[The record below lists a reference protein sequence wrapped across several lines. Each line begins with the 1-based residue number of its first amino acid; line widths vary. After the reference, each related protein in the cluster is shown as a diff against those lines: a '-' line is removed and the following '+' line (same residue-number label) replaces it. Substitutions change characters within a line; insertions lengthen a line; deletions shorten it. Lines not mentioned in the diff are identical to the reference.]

1 MHVTKAYS
9 ETSLTSKIVL
19 FAKIVNDFPNIF
31 VKSSILDVR
40 LGSTKV
46 LNKKM
51 NVFFDEDFLST
62 LK

>member
-1 MHVTKAYS
+1 MHVTKTYS
-9 ETSLTSKIVL
+9 EPSLTSKIVL
-19 FAKIVNDFPNIF
+19 FAKIVNDFSNIF

>member
-9 ETSLTSKIVL
+9 EPSLTSKIVL